1 MAKPFSS
8 AILRPH
14 QQMLALEP
22 RILFDGA
29 AAVAVDHQ
37 SQDNQDASQT
47 APDHAEPNQ
56 SGQPRQLLVVDARIE
71 QASELTKH
79 LGSNV
84 SLLVIDSNTDALS
97 AIGAKLAELGQVDA
111 IQILSHGAAG
121 QFTLGDRTLTA
132 DSLTSVS
139 QQLQGWQSHLS
150 DDADIQL
157 YGCRVGAGDAGQALV
172 SALAKWTGADVAASS
187 DDTGAREKGGD
198 WDLEVRSGLI
208 EQPLALSREAVQAFD
223 SLLANASP
231 ETSLSQGSSDVLL
244 GDSFEFTVNLSNGSS
259 QVGYAPYVDL
269 YLPSTGKD
277 GDDGISFVKATYL
290 DQTLKFHQVTFDAS
304 GNATH
309 PLAVDNNGNPLIIRA
324 SDVGLRAG
332 DTMIVLE
339 IPFGSLS
346 QGQPDIAI
354 DVTARL
360 SNLADTSYSNGSPAL
375 TIGTRSG
382 FQFGNDSLNNP
393 QADPSLVESSIHTF
407 VVNPTVISFEQSLD
421 MREGE
426 TATGPNFNHTL
437 TLTAIPADGQPL
449 SNVVISQT
457 LPPNM
462 QVTAII
468 PGANGTLTSITLSDG
483 RVITNPALM
492 DAAINSDSLFIS
504 AFTVE
509 YSTLTMA
516 TDTQVKFYV
525 PDTDAN
531 GEQVIDPNSGDAVQ
545 IVIDAPTG
553 KGEWVPLDGRDV
565 TAPATS
571 IDFAGQGDTV
581 TFTARSITLQKDV
594 TLSVD
599 GGKAGISPGDT
610 LDYRVNMAL
619 SDYFAFGKT
628 TFGEGQFVVTDTLSD
643 GQTLTGVPTLTLF
656 RNGSATGETITLVYT
671 ATLNADG
678 TTSITFDIGQSL
690 ANANQLISWLAGD
703 LALNDSQQQGATL
716 ALLSYSA
723 LISQRYTPP
732 AGNPQSEINEG
743 DAIGNSASVTA
754 TIVESSI
761 NLTGGSE
768 SDSSQTTTR
777 IPTSQ
782 VVIDLVDI
790 NGGANPGG
798 AVELHPG
805 DEVTFQLS
813 YDLVTGD
820 YEQFKLTA
828 YLPLPLF
835 DLSGINWSEGSGVGQ
850 WHFGSGDTNL
860 GNIISVTNGPGNS
873 LIFDFGSYD
882 TSDLNGTR
890 IEIQFTLTVG
900 DQPFADQRE
909 LDVLAQSS
917 QVTTLDKTQ
926 LSSSDVT
933 VITSIAEPDLA
944 IGHGVVSS
952 NNGTVSGTT
961 GSWHQPGSGGMP
973 FTGTV
978 TDINAVNGNVSGI
991 DGGDALRLA
1000 TAIENRGGG
1009 GAFDVVTSINLPAGL
1024 SFLNGTLAD
1033 ANLKIYRGDGSLLVL
1048 GTDYQ
1053 VNGNTI
1059 SFLDAGG
1066 QATLL
1071 AGRDGTAADLAG
1083 SNLVII
1089 TYDVTVADNINASST
1104 LETSAVLSNYASIDN
1119 GDDFTPTDLTETAS
1133 EQVAAPTISIDFTG
1147 GNAGNASS
1155 AGHTSGANLVIGES
1169 MGYDIVV
1176 TLPEGSTQQL
1186 NIDNLIPP
1194 GFKLDTSYNGGKG
1207 YDLILTGFGGSVS
1220 DPLLSGI
1227 GGTIGSNGVDARF
1240 SFSVSGANADD
1251 NAGNNSFTIRVRLIA
1266 DNVLSN
1272 QDGTTLSNGAVLH
1285 YQDPDGDLAGGAAL
1299 VRDITATPAPNAII
1313 QEPKLTV
1320 SQDLLITPPPYGF
1333 QQGDD
1338 VSVKI
1343 VISNNGPLDAF
1354 DIRLSDLLPS
1364 QLSNY
1369 SLDSVI
1375 YDGVDVSSQFEI
1387 VGGQLQTKANANL
1400 DIAVGKQLTLVIS
1413 GVVNAS
1419 ATNLAQLPNQVEV
1432 QWTSLDGS
1440 VGTSADPAGERTGAD
1455 GVPGSDVLNDYRA
1468 VSQGLIPIASGIFI
1482 SRVGGVTETG
1492 GGATN
1497 ASHEQVTVG
1506 EIIRYKVVALLPQGE
1521 NDNYELR
1528 ISLPKGLSFIDKDQ
1542 VRLALISNGGLTSS
1556 LSGTAITGADVTGD
1570 ETSSAAQAISST
1582 LANELTGLLAAGQIE
1597 IVTDADGNQTII
1609 FRLGD
1614 ISNLDADLDQEGIA
1628 IEFNVRVDN
1637 SLGNQAGTQLEV
1649 SAKDYIGV
1657 DPDNLV
1663 QRGISQ
1669 VVYQDI
1675 IEPGFANLDK
1685 EVIAF
1690 NPNPAGNTG
1699 SAVVQISFEQNGG
1712 MTAFEPRLTDGFP
1725 GGSNYALNSLIIE
1738 LGGTTYTYDS
1748 SDSGNNFGLPPG
1760 VIISV
1765 TQGGS
1770 FAVDFSQLD
1779 AGAKVT
1785 LVYQVDLPNGA
1796 TIAGTDASLS
1806 WSSLPDSFTTWG
1818 GDNVGVDGTA
1828 GGERTGQDGQGNTL
1842 NNYVLTSAA
1851 GLGIISGTLWNDTA
1865 SATAS
1870 TSPDGPGLANQTVT
1884 LVWGGLDND
1893 LTTTGDNQS
1902 FVTTTDG
1909 SGHFSFGILPS
1920 GVYRLDGPAGTTITD
1935 ASAGTLQVRIDSDGG
1950 DLGQVG
1956 IALTESGINTGQ
1968 YEDGANIGYVELN
1981 DAPTLGNTTPAQSVD
1996 EDLDLALVGLSVA
2009 DIDAGSGALTLTLT
2023 VGHGVLS
2030 LGSATGLN
2038 VVTNNGGA
2046 QLVLT
2051 GNLAALNA
2059 ALLTLNYRGNQDFNG
2074 TDTLSVLVNDNGQFG
2089 DKLDGDGTPG
2099 NAEDALTA
2107 TTSIL
2112 ITINPVNDTP
2122 VANNDSATAIEAGGT
2137 ANTVPGNDPQGN
2149 LISNDTDVDIATN
2162 GDILHLGLVAS
2173 VATGNSATPNSV
2185 DNPVTVEGKYGT
2197 LYLLTGGG
2205 YRYVVDNS
2213 NPEVEALRL
2222 SGDTLTEQF
2231 DYQLL
2236 DIDGASSQASLII
2249 TIQGANDAPV
2259 ASDDIGSATEQGV
2272 GQAGTNA
2279 TGNVLGNDSDI
2290 DSGDSSHVSKVALGP
2305 DTNLSQITDVPAG
2318 STSANGAV
2326 IIGLYGTL
2334 TLGADGSYRYV
2345 IDNSNATVQALRAG
2359 DTLTETFSYRA
2370 TDRGNLN
2377 DIAALVITINGTN
2390 DAPMAVDDT
2399 GSAVEAGGINN
2410 ATPGSDAS
2418 GNVLVNDTDPDA
2430 SNLNETQAV
2439 SAVRTGTTSGTG
2451 TAGTLGNPL
2460 KGAYGWLTLNANGSY
2475 DYEIDNSLAA
2485 VQALRLLGNTLTD
2498 SFTYT
2503 LIDAAGATSQA
2514 NITITLQGANDAPTA
2529 IADAG
2534 TAIEAGGLNNGIAG
2548 SNPVGN
2554 VLGND
2559 TDPDLNGEQLT
2570 VTGASFGAS
2579 NVAPGTALN
2588 GLYGTLT
2595 LNADGSYRYVLD
2607 NNNADVQKLLPGETL
2622 TELFDYQIT
2631 DLGGQ
2636 ISASTLTITIE
2647 GRNDS
2652 PVAVNDTGTA
2662 VEAGGVNNVTLGSNA
2677 TGNVLGNDTD
2687 PESANIDERQS
2698 VTTVSTGSGT
2708 AGTLGSPL
2716 RGTYGWLTLNSDGNY
2731 TYEVDNSLA
2740 TVQALRLSGNTLSDG
2755 FSYTMV
2761 DANGASSS
2769 ASITITIQ
2777 GANDAPTAVADAG
2790 TAIEAG
2796 GLNNGTAGSNPT
2808 GNVLSNDTDPDR
2820 YGEQP
2825 TVTGVSFTGNNAAPG
2840 TALNGLYGTLTL
2852 NADGSYSYVLDNSNA
2867 DVQKL
2872 RPGETLSEVFDYQMR
2887 DLAGL
2892 VSASTLTITI
2902 QGRNDTPVAVNDT
2915 GTAVE
2920 AGGVNNTTPGSNATG
2935 NVLSN
2940 DTDPDSANGSETKT
2954 VNTVRTGTTTGAG
2967 TTGTLGNQLRGTYGW
2982 LTLNANGSYTYV
2994 IDNSLAAVQALRT
3007 STDILIDRFS
3017 YSMGDASGV
3026 TSAANLTIRIEGAN
3040 DAPLA
3045 QNNIGIAVADNGAGN
3060 VSNPSGNLLTND
3072 RDVDQGDSLTLTAGR
3087 TGEEQ
3092 AGGSLAPVT
3101 QGSPLVLT
3109 GQYGTLT
3116 LYLDGNY
3123 QYVLDINNGDVQGLA
3138 PLQTLR
3144 DNFTYQ
3150 AQDLAGGVDLAQL
3163 SIIIRGRNDAP
3174 VANPDQA
3181 QVIEAGGLN
3190 NGQPGLDPSGNV
3202 LGNDTDLEGDA
3213 LTVTGVQNS
3222 SGQGASLGTVLHGRY
3237 GDLVMNADGSW
3248 HYSLDNSLAEVQ
3260 ALRGPN
3266 QTLVE
3271 VFSYQIVDIW
3281 GVGSASTL
3289 TLTIRGSNDTPIA
3302 VDDTTTAIET
3312 GGVHNT
3318 GAGLDPA
3325 GNVLDNDTDVDS
3337 QANGETKAVLTVTSA
3352 AGVSVN
3358 AGQTLQGRYGQLIL
3372 NSDGSYQYLVDND
3385 NPEVEAL
3392 RSANQ
3397 TLTEVFSYRMR
3408 DQAGAFSEARL
3419 TVVIQGANDNPVAQD
3434 DSSLAN
3440 DQVQPPHTSGNVL
3453 PNDSDVDANDPLRV
3467 TGVRSGTESGSGQ
3480 AGQLGQPLAGRYG
3493 WLTLNGDGSYSYTI
3507 DLTNR
3512 EVLAAAGLGQ
3522 VLQDVFTYTL
3532 IDGSDA
3538 TDLAQLVIHL
3548 DISAPYVPPPE
3559 KGGVGPHRL
3568 DREIDNDRQTGLP
3581 DITPAIFVTPVVQR
3595 VGLGLDA
3602 SGDRSDGSQLFF
3614 GMPPEIRSQSIGQGL
3629 GQIEGTFV
3637 GLSVQESAMA
3647 QELDLASFLG
3657 RHGRVD
3663 LNADGLLSDESVFAL
3678 TPQDMKAPSS
3688 QGERPTKANSFT
3700 KQLQEAA
3707 GRSAQ
3712 PKGDNQPFVTNSGV

>member
-1 MAKPFSS
+1 M
-8 AILRPH
+8 
-14 QQMLALEP
+14 
-22 RILFDGA
+22 
-29 AAVAVDHQ
+29 
-37 SQDNQDASQT
+37 
-47 APDHAEPNQ
+47 
-56 SGQPRQLLVVDARIE
+56 
-71 QASELTKH
+71 
-79 LGSNV
+79 
-84 SLLVIDSNTDALS
+84 
-97 AIGAKLAELGQVDA
+97 
-111 IQILSHGAAG
+111 
-121 QFTLGDRTLTA
+121 
-132 DSLTSVS
+132 
-139 QQLQGWQSHLS
+139 
-150 DDADIQL
+150 
-157 YGCRVGAGDAGQALV
+157 
-172 SALAKWTGADVAASS
+172 
-187 DDTGAREKGGD
+187 
-198 WDLEVRSGLI
+198 
-208 EQPLALSREAVQAFD
+208 
-223 SLLANASP
+223 
-231 ETSLSQGSSDVLL
+231 
-244 GDSFEFTVNLSNGSS
+244 
-259 QVGYAPYVDL
+259 
-269 YLPSTGKD
+269 
-277 GDDGISFVKATYL
+277 
-290 DQTLKFHQVTFDAS
+290 
-304 GNATH
+304 
-309 PLAVDNNGNPLIIRA
+309 
-324 SDVGLRAG
+324 
-332 DTMIVLE
+332 
-339 IPFGSLS
+339 
-346 QGQPDIAI
+346 
-354 DVTARL
+354 
-360 SNLADTSYSNGSPAL
+360 
-375 TIGTRSG
+375 
-382 FQFGNDSLNNP
+382 
-393 QADPSLVESSIHTF
+393 
-407 VVNPTVISFEQSLD
+407 
-421 MREGE
+421 
-426 TATGPNFNHTL
+426 
-437 TLTAIPADGQPL
+437 
-449 SNVVISQT
+449 
-457 LPPNM
+457 
-462 QVTAII
+462 
-468 PGANGTLTSITLSDG
+468 
-483 RVITNPALM
+483 
-492 DAAINSDSLFIS
+492 
-504 AFTVE
+504 
-509 YSTLTMA
+509 
-516 TDTQVKFYV
+516 
-525 PDTDAN
+525 
-531 GEQVIDPNSGDAVQ
+531 
-545 IVIDAPTG
+545 
-553 KGEWVPLDGRDV
+553 
-565 TAPATS
+565 
-571 IDFAGQGDTV
+571 
-581 TFTARSITLQKDV
+581 
-594 TLSVD
+594 
-599 GGKAGISPGDT
+599 
-610 LDYRVNMAL
+610 
-619 SDYFAFGKT
+619 
-628 TFGEGQFVVTDTLSD
+628 
-643 GQTLTGVPTLTLF
+643 
-656 RNGSATGETITLVYT
+656 
-671 ATLNADG
+671 
-678 TTSITFDIGQSL
+678 
-690 ANANQLISWLAGD
+690 
-703 LALNDSQQQGATL
+703 
-716 ALLSYSA
+716 
-723 LISQRYTPP
+723 
-732 AGNPQSEINEG
+732 
-743 DAIGNSASVTA
+743 
-754 TIVESSI
+754 
-761 NLTGGSE
+761 
-768 SDSSQTTTR
+768 
-777 IPTSQ
+777 
-782 VVIDLVDI
+782 
-790 NGGANPGG
+790 
-798 AVELHPG
+798 
-805 DEVTFQLS
+805 
-813 YDLVTGD
+813 
-820 YEQFKLTA
+820 
-828 YLPLPLF
+828 
-835 DLSGINWSEGSGVGQ
+835 
-850 WHFGSGDTNL
+850 
-860 GNIISVTNGPGNS
+860 
-873 LIFDFGSYD
+873 
-882 TSDLNGTR
+882 
-890 IEIQFTLTVG
+890 
-900 DQPFADQRE
+900 
-909 LDVLAQSS
+909 
-917 QVTTLDKTQ
+917 
-926 LSSSDVT
+926 
-933 VITSIAEPDLA
+933 
-944 IGHGVVSS
+944 
-952 NNGTVSGTT
+952 
-961 GSWHQPGSGGMP
+961 
-973 FTGTV
+973 
-978 TDINAVNGNVSGI
+978 
-991 DGGDALRLA
+991 
-1000 TAIENRGGG
+1000 
-1009 GAFDVVTSINLPAGL
+1009 
-1024 SFLNGTLAD
+1024 
-1033 ANLKIYRGDGSLLVL
+1033 
-1048 GTDYQ
+1048 
-1053 VNGNTI
+1053 
-1059 SFLDAGG
+1059 
-1066 QATLL
+1066 
-1071 AGRDGTAADLAG
+1071 
-1083 SNLVII
+1083 
-1089 TYDVTVADNINASST
+1089 
-1104 LETSAVLSNYASIDN
+1104 
-1119 GDDFTPTDLTETAS
+1119 
-1133 EQVAAPTISIDFTG
+1133 
-1147 GNAGNASS
+1147 
-1155 AGHTSGANLVIGES
+1155 
-1169 MGYDIVV
+1169 
-1176 TLPEGSTQQL
+1176 
-1186 NIDNLIPP
+1186 
-1194 GFKLDTSYNGGKG
+1194 
-1207 YDLILTGFGGSVS
+1207 
-1220 DPLLSGI
+1220 
-1227 GGTIGSNGVDARF
+1227 
-1240 SFSVSGANADD
+1240 
-1251 NAGNNSFTIRVRLIA
+1251 
-1266 DNVLSN
+1266 
-1272 QDGTTLSNGAVLH
+1272 
-1285 YQDPDGDLAGGAAL
+1285 
-1299 VRDITATPAPNAII
+1299 
-1313 QEPKLTV
+1313 
-1320 SQDLLITPPPYGF
+1320 
-1333 QQGDD
+1333 
-1338 VSVKI
+1338 
-1343 VISNNGPLDAF
+1343 
-1354 DIRLSDLLPS
+1354 
-1364 QLSNY
+1364 
-1369 SLDSVI
+1369 
-1375 YDGVDVSSQFEI
+1375 
-1387 VGGQLQTKANANL
+1387 
-1400 DIAVGKQLTLVIS
+1400 
-1413 GVVNAS
+1413 
-1419 ATNLAQLPNQVEV
+1419 
-1432 QWTSLDGS
+1432 
-1440 VGTSADPAGERTGAD
+1440 
-1455 GVPGSDVLNDYRA
+1455 
-1468 VSQGLIPIASGIFI
+1468 
-1482 SRVGGVTETG
+1482 
-1492 GGATN
+1492 
-1497 ASHEQVTVG
+1497 
-1506 EIIRYKVVALLPQGE
+1506 
-1521 NDNYELR
+1521 
-1528 ISLPKGLSFIDKDQ
+1528 
-1542 VRLALISNGGLTSS
+1542 
-1556 LSGTAITGADVTGD
+1556 
-1570 ETSSAAQAISST
+1570 
-1582 LANELTGLLAAGQIE
+1582 
-1597 IVTDADGNQTII
+1597 
-1609 FRLGD
+1609 
-1614 ISNLDADLDQEGIA
+1614 
-1628 IEFNVRVDN
+1628 
-1637 SLGNQAGTQLEV
+1637 
-1649 SAKDYIGV
+1649 
-1657 DPDNLV
+1657 
-1663 QRGISQ
+1663 
-1669 VVYQDI
+1669 
-1675 IEPGFANLDK
+1675 
-1685 EVIAF
+1685 
-1690 NPNPAGNTG
+1690 
-1699 SAVVQISFEQNGG
+1699 
-1712 MTAFEPRLTDGFP
+1712 
-1725 GGSNYALNSLIIE
+1725 
-1738 LGGTTYTYDS
+1738 
-1748 SDSGNNFGLPPG
+1748 
-1760 VIISV
+1760 
-1765 TQGGS
+1765 
-1770 FAVDFSQLD
+1770 
-1779 AGAKVT
+1779 
-1785 LVYQVDLPNGA
+1785 PNGA

-1828 GGERTGQDGQGNTL
+1828 SGERTGQDGQGNTL

-1865 SATAS
+1865 SATGS

-2030 LGSATGLN
+2030 LGSATGLS

-2112 ITINPVNDTP
+2112 MTINPVNDTP

-2305 DTNLSQITDVPAG
+2305 DTNLSQITDVPAD

-2390 DAPMAVDDT
+2390 DAPVAVDDT

-2410 ATPGSDAS
+2410 ATPGSNAS
-2418 GNVLVNDTDPDA
+2418 GNVLDNDTDPDA
-2430 SNLNETQAV
+2430 SNLDETQAV

-2460 KGAYGWLTLNANGSY
+2460 KGTYGWLTLNANGSY

-2534 TAIEAGGLNNGIAG
+2534 TAIEAGGLNNGTAG

-2570 VTGASFGAS
+2570 VTGVSFGAS
-2579 NVAPGTALN
+2579 NVAPGIALN

-2607 NNNADVQKLLPGETL
+2607 NNNATVQQLLPGDTL

-2662 VEAGGVNNVTLGSNA
+2662 VEAGGINNATLGSNA

-2687 PESANIDERQS
+2687 PESANVDERQS

-2902 QGRNDTPVAVNDT
+2902 QGRNDTPVAANDT

-2920 AGGVNNTTPGSNATG
+2920 AGGVNNTTPGSNAIG

-2940 DTDPDSANGSETKT
+2940 DTDPDSANSSETKT

-3007 STDILIDRFS
+3007 SADILIDRFS

-3092 AGGSLAPVT
+3092 AGGSLASVT
-3101 QGSPLVLT
+3101 QGTPLVLT

-3116 LYLDGNY
+3116 LYLDGHY

-3271 VFSYQIVDIW
+3271 VFSYQIEDIW

-3302 VDDTTTAIET
+3302 VNDTTTAIET

-3358 AGQTLQGRYGQLIL
+3358 AGQTLHGRYGQLIL

-3538 TDLAQLVIHL
+3538 TDLAQRVIHL

-3581 DITPAIFVTPVVQR
+3581 DITPAIFVTPEVQR

-3663 LNADGLLSDESVFAL
+3663 LNADCLLSDESVFAL

-3700 KQLQEAA
+3700 RQLQEAA